1 MCDTLLPCHIFDLG
15 LISILPDKVK
25 PDSKDEAHTKFQE
38 IAFAYAILSDSRRR
52 SRYDT
57 TGNTSESLD
66 LEDDDF
72 NWADFF
78 RAQKA
83 EMVDGKA
90 IQRIKEEYQHSQE
103 ENADLLA
110 AFEECEG
117 DMDAVYEEVMCSNV
131 LEDDERFRKMID
143 DAIGNGDVT
152 AWKKYRKESAR
163 NKRKRVDKAKK
174 EEVEAREYA
183 EELGVADKLFGE
195 GKGKGKKKKDDTSDL
210 AALIQQRQKGR
221 EDAFFDNLEAK
232 YGGGA
237 KRSGKVQKRTSLDE
251 PPEEAFA
258 RNRKKARV

>member
-1 MCDTLLPCHIFDLG
+1 MSNLG
-15 LISILPDKVK
+15 LISILLDKAK
-25 PDSKDEAHTKFQE
+25 PESKDEAHTNFQE

-66 LEDDDF
+66 IGDDDF

-83 EMVDGKA
+83 EMVDGKM
-90 IQRIKEEYQHSQE
+90 IQRIKEEYQYSQE
-103 ENADLLA
+103 EKADLLA
-110 AFEECEG
+110 TFEEYEG

-131 LEDDERFRKMID
+131 LEDDARFRRIID
-143 DAIGNGDVT
+143 EAIGNGEVT
-152 AWKKYRKESAR
+152 AWRKYKKESAR
-163 NKRKRVDKAKK
+163 NKRKRVNRATK
-174 EEVEAREYA
+174 EEVEALKYA
-183 EELGVADKLFGE
+183 EELGVADKLFGN
-195 GKGKGKKKKDDTSDL
+195 GKAKGRKKKDDTSDL

-237 KRSGKVQKRTSLDE
+237 KKSGKANKRTTLDE
-251 PPEEAFA
+251 PLEEAFEG
-258 RNRKKARV
+258 NRKKARV